1 LRNKLKSLYELQ
13 EIDLR
18 IDGLDSEKGQL
29 LSEAQALEA
38 KLAEA
43 REKIAARRE
52 EAEALEAEKS
62 VLEASLAVEGENIS
76 RSESHL
82 KEIKTQKE
90 YQAVSKEIS
99 TAKKLIAELEDQI
112 LQKINA
118 MEEVAG
124 DVAKREAD
132 LAELEGNVSLQQG
145 EVQQRVN
152 NLESG
157 IAQDA
162 ATREETVKGLP
173 GSVMKRYAKLRDQ
186 RRGIAVVEAKE
197 GNCMGCNMHLPPQ
210 LYNTLFRADDVITCP
225 HCQRILV
232 MRQEV
237 ENQD

>member
-1 LRNKLKSLYELQ
+1 MRNNLKSLYELQ

-38 KLAEA
+38 KLIEA

-52 EAEALEAEKS
+52 EAAALEAEKAG
-62 VLEASLAVEGENIS
+62 LEAGLAAEGENIT

-118 MEEVAG
+118 MEEIAG
-124 DVAKREAD
+124 DVAKRETD
-132 LAELEGNVSLQQG
+132 LAELEGNVALQKG
-145 EVQQRVN
+145 EVQQRVET
-152 NLESG
+152 LESG

-162 ATREETVKGLP
+162 ATREQTIKGLP
-173 GSVMKRYAKLRDQ
+173 ASVMKRYARLRDQ

-237 ENQD
+237 ENN

>member
-1 LRNKLKSLYELQ
+1 MRNNLKSLYELQ

-18 IDGLDSEKGQL
+18 IDGLDGEKGQL

-52 EAEALEAEKS
+52 EAQVLETEKVTLEAN
-62 VLEASLAVEGENIS
+62 LASENDNIV

-99 TAKKLIAELEDQI
+99 GAKKLIVELEEQL

-118 MEEVAG
+118 IEEIGA
-124 DVAKREAD
+124 DVAKKEAE
-132 LAELEGNVSLQQG
+132 LAELEQNVALQQG
-145 EVQQRVN
+145 EVQRKVET
-152 NLESG
+152 LESG
-157 IAQDA
+157 IAADA
-162 ATREETVKGLP
+162 ATREETIKGLP
-173 GSVMKRYAKLRDQ
+173 VSVMKRYSRLRDQ

-210 LYNTLFRADDVITCP
+210 LYNTLFRADDVLTCP

-232 MRQEV
+232 LRLEV
-237 ENQD
+237 TD

>member
-1 LRNKLKSLYELQ
+1 MRNNLKSLYELQ

-18 IDGLDSEKGQL
+18 IDGLDGEKGQL

-52 EAEALEAEKS
+52 EAQALETEK
-62 VLEASLAVEGENIS
+62 VTLEANLASENDNIV

-99 TAKKLIAELEDQI
+99 GAKKLIVELEEQL

-118 MEEVAG
+118 IEEIGA
-124 DVAKREAD
+124 DVAKKEAE
-132 LAELEGNVSLQQG
+132 LAELEQNVALQQG
-145 EVQQRVN
+145 EVQRKVET
-152 NLESG
+152 LESG
-157 IAQDA
+157 IAADA
-162 ATREETVKGLP
+162 ATREETIKGLP
-173 GSVMKRYAKLRDQ
+173 ASVMKRYSRLRDQ
-186 RRGIAVVEAKE
+186 RRGVAVVEARE
-197 GNCMGCNMHLPPQ
+197 GNCLGCNMHLPPQ
-210 LYNTLFRADDVITCP
+210 LYNTLFRADDVLTCP

-232 MRQEV
+232 LRLEV
-237 ENQD
+237 TD